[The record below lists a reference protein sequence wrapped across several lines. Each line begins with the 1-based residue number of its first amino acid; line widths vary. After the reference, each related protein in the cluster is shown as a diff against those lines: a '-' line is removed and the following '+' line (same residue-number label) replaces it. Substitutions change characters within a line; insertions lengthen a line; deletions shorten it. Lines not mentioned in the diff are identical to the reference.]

1 MQTEAHP
8 LESFFYQAV
17 RNSYEGKLGLND
29 PEMTLYVARMLCEF
43 SEPENLRK
51 LRAMGFSLEAIQVM
65 VQDSDPVHGTAPSF
79 EAERTMR
86 KYIGD
91 ATLFIAGMYVDTV
104 DAESTNENE
113 HDRALLDELIRIGK
127 ESYDVVS
134 QFNVFEYEKD
144 AALFG
149 RMAEHFERCVLGL
162 SLIRKELG
170 EFKAL
175 PPAEV

>member
-1 MQTEAHP
+1 MHTEAHP

-17 RNSYEGKLGLND
+17 RSSYEGKLGLND

-43 SEPENLRK
+43 SEPENLSK
-51 LRAMGFSLEAIQVM
+51 LRTSGFSLESIRIM

-79 EAERTMR
+79 EAERRIR

-91 ATLFIAGMYVDTV
+91 STLFIAGMYVDTV

-113 HDRALLDELIRIGK
+113 SERATLDELIRIGK
-127 ESYDVVS
+127 ESYYVVS
-134 QFNVFEYEKD
+134 QFDVFEYEKD
-144 AALFG
+144 AALFD
-149 RMAEHFERCVLGL
+149 RLSEHFERCVLGL
-162 SLIRKELG
+162 SLIRKDLG

-175 PPAEV
+175 PPAAV

>member
-29 PEMTLYVARMLCEF
+29 PELTLYVARMLCEF
-43 SEPENLRK
+43 SEPGK
-51 LRAMGFSLEAIQVM
+51 LSKLHEATTHTIEAFEQM
-65 VQDSDPVHGTAPSF
+65 VRDSDPVTGTAPSF

-91 ATLFIAGMYVDTV
+91 GTLFIAGLCLDTV
-104 DAESTNENE
+104 EEGEAISEG
-113 HDRALLDELIRIGK
+113 DRALLEELIRIGK
-127 ESYDVVS
+127 ESYFVVS
-134 QFNVFEYEKD
+134 QFNVYEHEKD
-144 AALFG
+144 APLFT
-149 RMAEHFERCVLGL
+149 RLSEQFERCVLGL

-170 EFKAL
+170 EFKAQ
-175 PPAEV
+175 PPAKA